1 MNFRY
6 AGGVIK
12 TVRHKLKTPMV
23 RRITLGGKIS
33 VGLCL
38 LWAISVFVLL
48 RRSSFSDY
56 CELIAVYMTL
66 PLGAIDNIGGIFARR
81 GVMGFG
87 EVMTAYLLMIPN
99 AFLLGYGLA
108 SFYRLFRFVLRG
120 FQPADSNPA
129 LPLQNRLAENVVG
142 GNRR

>member
-1 MNFRY
+1 M
-6 AGGVIK
+6 I
-12 TVRHKLKTPMV
+12 

-33 VGLCL
+33 IGLCL

-48 RRSSFSDY
+48 RRGPFSDY
-56 CELIAVYMTL
+56 CESIAVYMTL

-81 GVMGFG
+81 GAMGLG

-99 AFLLGYGLA
+99 ALLLGYGLT
-108 SFYRLFRFVLRG
+108 SFYRVFRFVLRW
-120 FQPADSNPA
+120 FQPADTNPA
-129 LPLQNRLAENVVG
+129 RSLQNRLAEHVVG